1 MKRAIIRNNL
11 MLVIGAFLAFLIVT
25 IASLYIFWQ
34 EQTKTLVTFVLSEV
48 ELEYEQF
55 DGTYQEFIGAY
66 DDHSQ
71 RRITIL
77 DENGIVLIDSFDEQ
91 SGQDKSE
98 RPEIKNL
105 GSIYTRTSET
115 VGIELVYMA
124 TSLSDGN
131 ILRIAIPLA
140 SQTIMYSRVLWILIG
155 VSILFI
161 GFYYVGLVKI
171 NQNLLIPWDKVKQGL
186 SKLAQGDYQ
195 VMALTSPYPEI
206 NDLLNEMNQI
216 NLETDKHLRSIE
228 TYQIQL
234 KEILNE
240 LKQGVMLFDAEEK
253 LVYFNQDAA
262 SFFNLND
269 DAYDKPS
276 YYMIRHLELKQA
288 IVDVNQERSN
298 KVFDIKHE
306 GKLLE
311 VKVFHVDAEGRNK
324 TKATVLVLIK
334 DVSQERAIE
343 QIKKD
348 FFSHASHEL
357 KSPLTAIRGY
367 AELIEHQ
374 LIKGDEYQKTA
385 HEIVNQ
391 TENMTALVEDM
402 LMLSRLEN
410 LKDKSYVKTNLAEIL
425 NQVVHLLKPLA
436 DQKEMHLNV
445 KTAQIEGYCDPVDLQ
460 KLFKN
465 LIENAI
471 KYSEMHKKVDIQ
483 LSKQQD
489 MVVFSV
495 KDQGIGIAEEHQQ
508 RVFERFYRV
517 DKGRLD
523 GGTGLGLAIVKHISL
538 KYDGTIDLKSSLSRG
553 TTITVKLHI

>member
-1 MKRAIIRNNL
+1 MKRALIKNNL
-11 MLVIGAFLAFLIVT
+11 MLVIGAFLAFLLVS
-25 IASLYIFWQ
+25 IASLYLFWQ
-34 EQTKTLVTFVLSEV
+34 QQTKTLVSFVLSEV
-48 ELEYEQF
+48 ELEYENF
-55 DGTYQEFIGAY
+55 EGTYNEFIDMY
-66 DDHSQ
+66 DGNSD

-77 DENGIVLIDSFDEQ
+77 DENGIVLIDSFDPRT
-91 SGQDKSE
+91 GQDKSE
-98 RPEIKNL
+98 RPEIKQI
-105 GSIYTRTSET
+105 GTIVTRTSET
-115 VGIELVYMA
+115 VGLELVYMA
-124 TSLSDGN
+124 TELSDGR

-140 SQTIMYSRVLWILIG
+140 SQALMYSRVLWILIG
-155 VSILFI
+155 VAILFI
-161 GFYYVGLVKI
+161 GIYYAGLIKV
-171 NQNLLIPWDKVKQGL
+171 NQNLLTPWDKVKQGL
-186 SKLAQGDYQ
+186 SKLSLGDYQ

-206 NDLLNEMNQI
+206 NDLLHEMNQI

-240 LKQGVMLFDAEEK
+240 LKQGVMLFDTEEK

-262 SFFNLND
+262 TFFSLND

-288 IVDVNQERSN
+288 ISQVNEDRNN
-298 KVFDIKHE
+298 KIFDIKHE

-311 VKVFHVDAEGRNK
+311 IKVFHVDAEGRNK

-367 AELIEHQ
+367 AELIEHN

-385 HEIVNQ
+385 HEIVHQ
-391 TENMTALVEDM
+391 TENMAALVEDM

-410 LKDKSYVKTNLAEIL
+410 LKDKSYVKTNLTEVL
-425 NQVVHLLKPLA
+425 NQVVHMLKPLA
-436 DQKEMHLNV
+436 EKKEIQVNV
-445 KTAQIEGYCDPVDLQ
+445 KSTTIEGYCDPVDIQ

-471 KYSEMHKKVDIQ
+471 KYSEAHKKVDINLQ
-483 LSKQQD
+483 KVED
-489 MVVFSV
+489 MMIFSV

-538 KYDGTIDLKSSLSRG
+538 KYDGSIDLKSSLSRG
-553 TTITVKLHI
+553 TTITVKLHV